1 MLNRPLKDQNH
12 LFHSIPSA
20 DWERLL
26 PHIEKIEMNL
36 GMILSEPGMKL
47 SHAYFPTTAIISVLH
62 ALENGSSAEV
72 AAIGNEGLA
81 GISIFMGGGTSSS
94 SCIVKSAGIGYRIKS
109 NVLLEEFNYSVP
121 LMHLFLRFTQA
132 LITQITQTAV
142 CNRHHLLEQQL
153 CRLLLI
159 NLDRLSGNQLHMT
172 QELIARLLGVRREGI
187 TEAALKI
194 QSAGYIKY
202 ARGHVTILDRLGL
215 EKRSCECYKVVKTEY
230 QRLLPERIAI

>member
-1 MLNRPLKDQNH
+1 MTTSIKVQNH
-12 LFHSIPSA
+12 LFNCIPNHEW
-20 DWERLL
+20 DRLL
-26 PHIEKIEMNL
+26 PNVEKVEMPL
-36 GMILSEPGMKL
+36 GMSMIEPGMKL
-47 SHAYFPTTAIISVLH
+47 SFAYFPSTAIVSILH
-62 ALENGSSAEV
+62 ELENGSSAEV
-72 AAIGNEGLA
+72 AAVGNEGLV
-81 GISIFMGGGTSSS
+81 GISIFMGGGTTRS
-94 SCIVKSAGIGYRIKS
+94 SCIVKSAGYGYRIKAK
-109 NVLLEEFNYSVP
+109 VLLEEFNYSVE

-159 NLDRLSGNQLHMT
+159 NLDRLPDNQLFMT

-202 ARGHVTILDRLGL
+202 SRGHVTILDRLGL
-215 EKRSCECYKVVKTEY
+215 ESRACECYQVVKKEY
-230 QRLLPERIAI
+230 QRLLPERIAD

>member
-1 MLNRPLKDQNH
+1 M
-12 LFHSIPSA
+12 
-20 DWERLL
+20 
-26 PHIEKIEMNL
+26 
-36 GMILSEPGMKL
+36 
-47 SHAYFPTTAIISVLH
+47 
-62 ALENGSSAEV
+62 
-72 AAIGNEGLA
+72 
-81 GISIFMGGGTSSS
+81 
-94 SCIVKSAGIGYRIKS
+94 VKSAGYGYRIKAKI
-109 NVLLEEFNYSVP
+109 LLEEFNYSVE

-159 NLDRLSGNQLHMT
+159 NLDRLPDNQLFMT

-202 ARGHVTILDRLGL
+202 SRGHVTILDRLGL
-215 EKRSCECYKVVKTEY
+215 ESRSCECYQVVKKEY
-230 QRLLPERIAI
+230 LRLLPETVAV

>member
-1 MLNRPLKDQNH
+1 MTSPIKVQNH
-12 LFHSIPSA
+12 LFSCIPNHE
-20 DWERLL
+20 WERLL
-26 PHIEKIEMNL
+26 PHIEKVEMPL
-36 GMILSEPGMKL
+36 GMAMIEPDMKL
-47 SHAYFPTTAIISVLH
+47 SHAYFPATAIVSILH
-62 ALENGSSAEV
+62 ELENGTSAEV
-72 AAIGNEGLA
+72 AAVGNEGLV
-81 GISIFMGGGTSSS
+81 GISIFMGGGTTRS
-94 SCIVKSAGIGYRIKS
+94 SCMVKSAGYGYRIKAK
-109 NVLLEEFNYSVP
+109 VLLEEFNYSVE

-159 NLDRLSGNQLHMT
+159 NLDRLPDNQLFMT

-202 ARGHVTILDRLGL
+202 SRGHVTILDRLGL
-215 EKRSCECYKVVKTEY
+215 ESRSCECYQVVKIEY
-230 QRLLPERIAI
+230 LRLLPETVAV